1 MHTIRVSRA
10 RLSGMLVFCFLLC
23 LAGGYASSLEPGENG
38 FDTLPLFS
46 YLVWVLCPLLSLGCF
61 IAMLPAKV
69 GSAWWLV
76 LGALL
81 LMPQIF
87 VWVAVM
93 DGVLAYLGI
102 LRHGFFG
109 HF

>member
-1 MHTIRVSRA
+1 
-10 RLSGMLVFCFLLC
+10 LVFCFLLC
-23 LAGGYASSLEPGENG
+23 LAGWYAAASTEETGNG

-46 YLVWVLCPLLSLGCF
+46 YLVWVLCPLLSVCCF
-61 IAMLPAKV
+61 IAMPVVKV

-76 LGALL
+76 LGVLL
-81 LMPQIF
+81 LIPQIF
-87 VWVAVM
+87 IWFVVM
-93 DGVLAYLGI
+93 DAVLAYLGI